1 MGGWPILECYSEIIL
16 LRGVDGWLRQG
27 EVAAEAVS
35 MLRGIWPRDWPRQ
48 SGLRPAAAVSTLRG
62 MAEGQ
67 LQGE

>member
-35 MLRGIWPRDWPRQ
+35 MLRGN
-48 SGLRPAAAVSTLRG
+48 
-62 MAEGQ
+62 MAEG
-67 LQGE
+67 LAEAVWAETCCGSLNAKGNG